1 MRRLYGVAIVVAIGV
16 AIAALVSGLI
26 ILEGWDA
33 ISEESGV
40 AIKQKQHAEKFL
52 RRTFPLPIFD
62 KWRDKTQIKQDCKQ
76 EVQKQ
81 RTV

>member
-40 AIKQKQHAEKFL
+40 AIKQKQHNGISQNSASN
-52 RRTFPLPIFD
+52 
-62 KWRDKTQIKQDCKQ
+62 
-76 EVQKQ
+76 VQQNKP
-81 RTV
+81 